1 MKTAR
6 EGEPLAPTLRSSP
19 LLVPALD
26 YRCVNATL
34 LDCWHFSETCCDATS
49 SVADLI
55 DTTGVYMKKFLAAAA
70 ILAALPAIASAQE
83 TAPDGTDAFGVEP
96 YVGVLGGYHIFDRG
110 SEFGAIPGETI
121 MNGALIS
128 GIAGVNVPLGPV
140 FVGVEGNATKGFSDI
155 DWEYGVKGR
164 FGARAGESGL
174 IYASAGYQWVNGKG
188 GWPDRKDWMYGA
200 GVEVGPKE
208 IGLGG
213 VTGNSGVRLRVQVD
227 TYDWDSF
234 RPMAGVIFHF

>member
-1 MKTAR
+1 
-6 EGEPLAPTLRSSP
+6 
-19 LLVPALD
+19 
-26 YRCVNATL
+26 
-34 LDCWHFSETCCDATS
+34 
-49 SVADLI
+49 
-55 DTTGVYMKKFLAAAA
+55 MKKFLLAAAA
-70 ILAALPAIASAQE
+70 LAALPAAAHAQD
-83 TAPDGTDAFGVEP
+83 TAPDGSKAFGIEP
-96 YVGVLGGYHIFDRG
+96 YVGVLGGYHTVDRG
-110 SEFGAIPGETI
+110 SEFGRIPGETI

-140 FVGVEGNATKGFSDI
+140 FVGVEGKATKGFSDI

-213 VTGNSGVRLRVQVD
+213 ITGQSGVRVRFQVD

-234 RPMAGVIFHF
+234 RPMAGLVFHL

>member
-1 MKTAR
+1 MKT
-6 EGEPLAPTLRSSP
+6 
-19 LLVPALD
+19 LLFTAVAA
-26 YRCVNATL
+26 ATL
-34 LDCWHFSETCCDATS
+34 LP
-49 SVADLI
+49 
-55 DTTGVYMKKFLAAAA
+55 AAAM
-70 ILAALPAIASAQE
+70 AQE
-83 TAPDGTDAFGVEP
+83 DSSSTRRIEP
-96 YVGVLGGYHIFDRG
+96 YVGVMAGVHNYDNETSTEGIPPVGYKGRMVEG
-110 SEFGAIPGETI
+110 V
-121 MNGALIS
+121 
-128 GIAGVNVPLGPV
+128 AGVNYNVAGPLV
-140 FVGVEGNATKGFSDI
+140 LGVEGTVSKGVSGDI

-213 VTGNSGVRLRVQVD
+213 VTGNSGVRLRVQLD